1 MRQIEFWLG
10 GLCLALCWLARC
22 ALAEPLPLQLYPEQ
36 AATQPGA
43 ERQRPPLKVGVVLDE
58 YIPYYV
64 RKDGTQLQGI
74 SADYLALI
82 GRQLG
87 RRIEAL
93 PFNDKQQLLQALR
106 TGAIDLLAGNQSD
119 LAADL
124 LSTHAYFPNRIIE
137 VKRIDED
144 NSRRPRIAIGK
155 HPALAAQLARIYPGS
170 PIQGFDNG
178 LQAMQ
183 AVAFGQADLYIG
195 NPTEANFLINQLSL
209 DSLEI
214 ANYSALEDDPFVF
227 LLRKDNSALQSRVN
241 DALSAIPGKV
251 ELEVQKRWQGGN
263 EHYNI
268 SQQIKLSPSEQ
279 AWIKAH
285 PVVRYS
291 APADLYPLAFKT
303 SPDAPAAGMAIELLQ
318 KIAQR
323 TGLRFIEAARSGN
336 HQLVDFSR
344 AEVDIIPNLVVS
356 DRRRQDMLFS
366 MPYAH
371 SLWGV
376 ITRSDDSTIRTL
388 ADLAGKKVA
397 IIRNSAAR
405 ESISDPALRARIQF
419 VEAADM
425 LASFRLLAEH
435 KVDANIN
442 SLLTANA
449 IVRNGE
455 LGRFKVIGTANQ
467 TPLDIAIGTS
477 RTLPLLAEIINKAV
491 LAIPQEELDKLRLDW
506 VNSKAST
513 MHVGLSRLNDHHYQ
527 NMIWLLVASLV
538 ALLILIAYRTRCH
551 WQQQRA
557 LRDRLDT
564 LGRLVDQLPFAL
576 FIKLPGSGIE
586 LSNPPYRALRA
597 QSEDGALEVL
607 QRDIIAVARTEGRS
621 AQREG
626 QVSTR
631 QGKQDLLLWAKPFFT
646 LTQDEGAIL
655 GGWFDITPL
664 KHSERALEQA
674 RDDAESANRAKTT
687 FLAVISHE
695 IRTPM
700 NAILGLL
707 ELELK
712 KAANT
717 NLSTIFQSATSL
729 LHLLDG
735 ILDQAKMEAGQLS
748 IAPHP
753 AQPWRMLASMAAL
766 YGPIAKENGL
776 SLALH
781 TDPALPET
789 LFMDEKRVSQI
800 LGNVLGNAIKFTEQG
815 DIRIDCQWQPQSPG
829 QGVLQLDIR
838 DTGRG
843 ISDEAQASIF
853 DAYAQENPA
862 TKSGTGLGLWICAN
876 LLRQMGGDISLASQ
890 LGVGTLVSIRIP
902 CRSDCDISQD
912 TSTPLPQQVE
922 PALRVLVVDDHP
934 ANRLLLEQQLR
945 FIGLHDIH
953 SLPSAEEALA
963 LLEAEHCDIVIS
975 DCFMPGM
982 DGFSLARQLRAR
994 TGKQPYII
1002 GYTADARPRNLS
1014 QALAAGMDCCL
1025 TKPVNIEQLTAAL
1038 AACPRDDAS
1047 QQRRRILQERIAGLK
1062 LATVARQQ
1070 FIDLMQESN
1079 QQDIAALQQA
1089 SAQADFVQMSALT
1102 HKLMGA
1108 ARMVQDQEML
1118 SLSELLQDSVSQQS
1132 LAECQ
1137 EIVADL
1143 VQAVAECNAM
1153 LEQAR

>member
-1 MRQIEFWLG
+1 MRRTEYWLG
-10 GLCLALCWLARC
+10 GLCLVLCWFARL
-22 ALAEPLPLQLYPEQ
+22 ALAEPLPLQLYPG
-36 AATQPGA
+36 QPASQTGI
-43 ERQRPPLKVGVVLDE
+43 ERQHPPLKVGMVLDE

-64 RKDGTQLQGI
+64 RKDSTQLEGI

-93 PFNDKQQLLQALR
+93 PFSYKQQALQALR
-106 TGAIDLLAGNQSD
+106 AGSIDLLAGNQSEQ
-119 LAADL
+119 AADL
-124 LSTHAYFPNRIIE
+124 LSTHVYFPNHLIE
-137 VKRIDED
+137 VRRVDD
-144 NSRRPRIAIGK
+144 GNTRRPRIAIGK
-155 HPALAAQLARIYPGS
+155 HPALAAQLTRIYPGS
-170 PIQGFDNG
+170 PIQRFDNG
-178 LQAMQ
+178 LQALQ
-183 AVAFGQADLYIG
+183 AVAFQQADLYIG

-227 LLRKDNSALQSRVN
+227 LLRQDQRPLQASLN
-241 DALSAIPGKV
+241 DALAAIPSRV

-279 AWIKAH
+279 AWIQAH
-285 PVVRYS
+285 PVVRY
-291 APADLYPLAFKT
+291 AVPGDLYPLAFKT

-323 TGLRFIEAARSGN
+323 TGLRFVEAPRSGD
-336 HQLVDFSR
+336 HRLVDFSR
-344 AEVDIIPNLVVS
+344 GEVDIIPNLAVS
-356 DRRRQDMLFS
+356 ERRRQDMLFS
-366 MPYAH
+366 VPYAH

-376 ITRSDDSTIRTL
+376 ITRDDESAIRSL

-397 IIRNSAAR
+397 IIRHSAAR
-405 ESISDPALRARIQF
+405 DSIADPALRASIQF
-419 VEAADM
+419 VEAPDM
-425 LASFRLLAEH
+425 LGTFRLLAEH

-455 LGRFKVIGTANQ
+455 LGQFKVIGTANQ

-477 RTLPLLAEIINKAV
+477 RALPVLAEIINKAV

-513 MHVGLSRLNDHHYQ
+513 MHVGLSRLNDRNYQ
-527 NMIWLLVASLV
+527 AMIWLLVASLV
-538 ALLILIAYRTRCH
+538 ALLVLIAYRSRRH
-551 WQQQRA
+551 WRQQRV
-557 LRDRLDT
+557 LRERLDT

-586 LSNPPYRALRA
+586 LSNPPYRELLA
-597 QSEDGALEVL
+597 QSDDGALEVL
-607 QRDIIAVARTEGRS
+607 QRDIIATARAEGS
-621 AQREG
+621 TQREG

-631 QGKQDLLLWAKPFFT
+631 QGKQDLLLWAKPFVT

-712 KAANT
+712 KAANS

-776 SLALH
+776 VLTLH
-781 TDPALPET
+781 TDPALPDT
-789 LFMDEKRVSQI
+789 LYMDEKRVSQI
-800 LGNVLGNAIKFTEQG
+800 LGNVLGNAIKFTEHG
-815 DIRIDCQWQPQSPG
+815 DIRIDCQWQAQSSD
-829 QGVLQLDIR
+829 QGVLQLDIS

-843 ISDEAQASIF
+843 ISSEAQAGIF
-853 DAYAQENPA
+853 DAYTQENPA
-862 TKSGTGLGLWICAN
+862 AKSGSGLGLWICAN
-876 LLRQMGGDISLASQ
+876 LLRQMGGDISLSSQ
-890 LGVGTLVSIRIP
+890 LGVGTTVSIRIP
-902 CRSDCDISQD
+902 CRCDCAISHAAAA
-912 TSTPLPQQVE
+912 PPQQRIE
-922 PALRVLVVDDHP
+922 TASRVLVVDDHP
-934 ANRLLLEQQLR
+934 ANRLLLQQQLN
-945 FIGLHDIH
+945 FIGLHDIR
-953 SLPSAEEALA
+953 SLPSAEEALS
-963 LLEAEHCDIVIS
+963 LLETEHCDIVIS

-994 TGKQPYII
+994 PGKQPYII
-1002 GYTADARPRNLS
+1002 GYTADARPRNLE

-1025 TKPVNIEQLTAAL
+1025 IKPVNIEQLTAAL
-1038 AACPRDDAS
+1038 AACPQDDAS
-1047 QQRRRILQERIAGLK
+1047 QQRRHILQQRIAGLK
-1062 LATVARQQ
+1062 LATVSRQQ

-1089 SAQADFVQMSALT
+1089 CAQADFVQMAGLT

-1132 LAECQ
+1132 LAECR

-1143 VQAVAECNAM
+1143 MQAVAECNAM